1 MSNENKLDK
10 IENELCKEI
19 EWYLNDDVPL
29 KEKQNKLQVSL
40 GTNRMINSVI
50 MIETLK
56 QRSRAAENLLAVPLS
71 VEGKLGNFK
80 KEKLSAQM
88 NKVYALNEYCNEIM
102 KGYVNDD

>member
-1 MSNENKLDK
+1 MNSENKLDK

-56 QRSRAAENLLAVPLS
+56 QRSRATKNAEEETQRKIERFGN
-71 VEGKLGNFK
+71 GK
-80 KEKLSAQM
+80 
-88 NKVYALNEYCNEIM
+88 V
-102 KGYVNDD
+102 

>member
-19 EWYLNDDVPL
+19 EWYLNDNVPL

-40 GTNRMINSVI
+40 GANRMINSVI

-56 QRSRAAENLLAVPLS
+56 QRSRAAKNAEEETQRKIERFGN
-71 VEGKLGNFK
+71 GK
-80 KEKLSAQM
+80 
-88 NKVYALNEYCNEIM
+88 V
-102 KGYVNDD
+102 

>member
-1 MSNENKLDK
+1 MNSENKLDK

-40 GTNRMINSVI
+40 GANRMINSVI

-56 QRSRAAENLLAVPLS
+56 QRSRATKNAEEETQRKIERFGN
-71 VEGKLGNFK
+71 GK
-80 KEKLSAQM
+80 
-88 NKVYALNEYCNEIM
+88 V
-102 KGYVNDD
+102 

>member
-29 KEKQNKLQVSL
+29 EEKQNKLQVSL

-56 QRSRAAENLLAVPLS
+56 QRSRAAKNAE
-71 VEGKLGNFK
+71 EETQRK
-80 KEKLSAQM
+80 KERFS
-88 NKVYALNEYCNEIM
+88 NGKV
-102 KGYVNDD
+102 

>member
-1 MSNENKLDK
+1 MNSENKLDK

-19 EWYLNDDVPL
+19 EWYFNDDVPL

-56 QRSRAAENLLAVPLS
+56 QRSRATKNAEEETQRKIERFGN
-71 VEGKLGNFK
+71 GK
-80 KEKLSAQM
+80 
-88 NKVYALNEYCNEIM
+88 V
-102 KGYVNDD
+102 